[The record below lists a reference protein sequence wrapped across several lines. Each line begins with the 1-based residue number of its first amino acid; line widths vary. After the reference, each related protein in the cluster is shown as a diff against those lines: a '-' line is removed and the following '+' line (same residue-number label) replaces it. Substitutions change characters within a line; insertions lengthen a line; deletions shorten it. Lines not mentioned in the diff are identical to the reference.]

1 MKLKAIQK
9 FKQKPSHAG
18 DLHKLLEFIGYYR
31 SSTRDFTK
39 KAKPLYNSLSTP
51 ATAKS
56 KQKNFSKK
64 SKGQKLS
71 SEAINWTIKH
81 EGTLENFIETLKFLE
96 VIAYQDFSLPFTIHC
111 DARKSGLGT
120 ILYEKQ

>member
-56 KQKNFSKK
+56 KKTFQKNQKVK
-64 SKGQKLS
+64 NYPVKRLIGQSNTKVL
-71 SEAINWTIKH
+71 
-81 EGTLENFIETLKFLE
+81 
-96 VIAYQDFSLPFTIHC
+96 
-111 DARKSGLGT
+111 
-120 ILYEKQ
+120 